1 MGKVNKVVVFGKTK
15 TGKTAIINKIIY
27 PDSNMVG
34 VVSTTHK
41 KLTSIFDF
49 NPYILC
55 TKVAFAFNFVFS

>member
-34 VVSTTHK
+34 VVSTTHNE
-41 KLTSIFDF
+41 L
-49 NPYILC
+49 ILSYDS
-55 TKVAFAFNFVFS
+55 ARLDS

>member
-34 VVSTTHK
+34 VVSTTR
-41 KLTSIFDF
+41 TME
-49 NPYILC
+49 PTTILM
-55 TKVAFAFNFVFS
+55 